1 MAEHI
6 VIATPDF
13 ADAGTLTGLGT
24 IAATLP
30 VTNLQTMQPG
40 KVARWTSLS
49 TVALRLDL
57 GSAPNINLVALGP
70 HNGSAVAEWRIRAG
84 DSEGD
89 ADSGVGFDSAQ
100 VSMWPSSGRPF
111 GYDGVM
117 LWSLLW
123 LGSAVEAHRYWRFD
137 VYDPGNAA
145 DYFQAGRLVVDAAW
159 QPTKNLR
166 YGWGIGWNDAS
177 EIVESIGGQTWP
189 VERARRRVMEFTLGS
204 MSEAEMWTSAYEIAR
219 KRGRAKDL
227 LVIRDPAATTQ
238 LHRQMVYG
246 LLTDLPP
253 LVNRTF
259 NLYETNYRLQELVV

>member
-6 VIATPDF
+6 VIATPEL

-40 KVARWTSLS
+40 KVARWTSLA

-57 GSAPNINLVALGP
+57 GTAPNVNLIALGP
-70 HNGSAVAEWRIRAG
+70 HNGSADMEWRVRAG

-89 ADSGVGFDSAQ
+89 ADSGVGYDSAQ
-100 VSMWPSSGRPF
+100 VSAWPSPGRPA
-111 GYDGVM
+111 GYDDVM

-123 LGSAVEAHRYWRFD
+123 LGGAPEAHRYWRID
-137 VYDPGNAA
+137 IYDPSNTAG
-145 DYFQAGRLVVDAAW
+145 YFQAGRLVVDAAW

-177 EIVESIGGQTWP
+177 EVVEAIGGQAWP
-189 VERARRRVMEFTLGS
+189 VERARRRVMEFALGS
-204 MSEAEMWTSAYEIAR
+204 MSEAEMWANAYEIAR

-227 LVIRDPAATTQ
+227 LVIRDPTAAAQ
-238 LHRQMVYG
+238 LHRQMVHG
-246 LLTDLPP
+246 LLTELPP